1 MKRKGLIIV
10 AILAIVAVV
19 LTVVFITLF
28 RNKDTNELAANVN
41 EVVALNSGY
50 LNEDNASN
58 KLIDD
63 YLNVVATKVE
73 TVGEKNE
80 IRNYAKAYQA
90 YEIIAEFYNRQ
101 MVFAKFNETYKNNRK
116 AVARSLQNAQ
126 SKADSIAAYINSI
139 TPAVGDSDYWKANT
153 WADCKESF
161 REMFA
166 STVSAFNTLGL
177 IYQDCIQSSFANNEM
192 TDAIIYAIEIESTE
206 MKKDAT
212 QQQVYGANL
221 YYVAS
226 AYLTESTEARIYNYQ
241 YASTAFKDKIKDVL
255 ENGNGSANYTQLVMG
270 SI

>member
-28 RNKDTNELAANVN
+28 RKKDTNELAANVN

-73 TVGEKNE
+73 TQGEMNE

-101 MVFAKFNETYKNNRK
+101 MVFAEFNETYKNNRK

-161 REMFA
+161 
-166 STVSAFNTLGL
+166 GL
-177 IYQDCIQSSFANNEM
+177 FC
-192 TDAIIYAIEIESTE
+192 
-206 MKKDAT
+206 
-212 QQQVYGANL
+212 G
-221 YYVAS
+221 
-226 AYLTESTEARIYNYQ
+226 
-241 YASTAFKDKIKDVL
+241 
-255 ENGNGSANYTQLVMG
+255 
-270 SI
+270 